1 MSSYAQPVLAQPAA
15 GDRSGLLRLALK
27 LDAVAT
33 GALAV
38 LGLAAAPLL
47 DSMLGTPS
55 SLLLPVGLFL
65 LVFAAAV
72 WLIGTRPQVSRVA
85 AWSVV
90 ALNLLWVVGSVAAV
104 VAGWLPLTTLGT
116 AFVLV
121 QAVAVLVFADL
132 QILGLRRARAGAA

>member
-38 LGLAAAPLL
+38 LGLVAAPLL

-132 QILGLRRARAGAA
+132 QILGLRRARSGAA

>member
-72 WLIGTRPQVSRVA
+72 WLIGTRPQFSRVA

-90 ALNLLWVVGSVAAV
+90 ALNLLWVIGSVAT
-104 VAGWLPLTTLGT
+104 VATGWLPLTTLGT

-132 QILGLRRARAGAA
+132 QILGLRRARPGAA

>member
-15 GDRSGLLRLALK
+15 GDRSGWLRLALK

-132 QILGLRRARAGAA
+132 QILGLRRARPGAA